1 MNNNTLLLFIAV
13 ITVLVLGGITS
24 HYYKPP
30 AQEAVE
36 FKLCCPAEVC
46 YLATVVSQTD
56 WHWLSIDNENENLE
70 SYPVLDTRCSHNLDE
85 VRRYAEHHRGHK
97 HHVMITKLA
106 RTESGIAFE
115 GIQDE

>member
-1 MNNNTLLLFIAV
+1 MKNDTLLLFIAV
-13 ITVLVLGGITS
+13 IIVLVLAGITT

-46 YLATVVSQTD
+46 YLATVISQTD
-56 WHWLSIDNENENLE
+56 WLNIQDENAE
-70 SYPVLDTRCSHNLDE
+70 SYPVLDKRCSHNLDE

-97 HHVMITKLA
+97 HHVIITKLA
-106 RTESGIAFE
+106 RTKGGVSFE
-115 GIQDE
+115 GIDNE

>member
-1 MNNNTLLLFIAV
+1 MKNDYLLLWIAFLIV
-13 ITVLVLGGITS
+13 FVLAGIFT

-30 AQEAVE
+30 AQKTVE

-46 YLATVVSQTD
+46 YLATVISQTD
-56 WHWLSIDNENENLE
+56 WLNIQDEKAE
-70 SYPVLDTRCSHNLDE
+70 SYRVLDKRCSHNLDE

-115 GIQDE
+115 GMENE